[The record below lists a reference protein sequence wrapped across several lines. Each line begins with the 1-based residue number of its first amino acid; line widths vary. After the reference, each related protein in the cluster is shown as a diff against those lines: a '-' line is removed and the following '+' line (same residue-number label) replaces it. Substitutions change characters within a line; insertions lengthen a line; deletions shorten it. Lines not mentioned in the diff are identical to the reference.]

1 MKSRPEMYDVIIVF
15 HIPVNVL
22 NINHFETRT
31 RGLLFS
37 PNRYAA
43 SLFSDFV
50 FSGHKK
56 LRSGIKM
63 DGRSGNQKQDFFGG
77 L

>member
-22 NINHFETRT
+22 NINYFETRT

-37 PNRYAA
+37 PNMYAA
-43 SLFSDFV
+43 PLFSDFV

-56 LRSGIKM
+56 ITIGDKN
-63 DGRSGNQKQDFFGG
+63 GRTVG
-77 L
+77 